1 MFESQGRLMVQGAGQ
16 PAIAA
21 EVVGANR
28 AAIAA
33 VGAQLLFS
41 RNSEGQVLGPVLNQN
56 GQQMRGSKR

>member
-1 MFESQGRLMVQGAGQ
+1 MVQGAGQ